1 MTRPY
6 YVRVALA
13 ALAVMAPALG
23 ATLGAIIG
31 VII

>member
-6 YVRVALA
+6 HVRAALA
-13 ALAVMAPALG
+13 ALAAMAPFVG

-31 VII
+31 ATI